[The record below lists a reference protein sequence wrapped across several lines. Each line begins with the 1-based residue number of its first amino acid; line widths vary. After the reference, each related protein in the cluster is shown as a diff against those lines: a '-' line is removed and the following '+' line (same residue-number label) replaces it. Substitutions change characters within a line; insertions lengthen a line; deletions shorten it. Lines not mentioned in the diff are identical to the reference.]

1 MNKILKIVLP
11 LIIMGVIAFVIYMT
25 QRSIDGNVPAGVEP
39 FDFDKYIRDM
49 VKSDLEDKP
58 YVRAKE
64 EYRRIY
70 AVIKTEENI
79 RVTDSSGNRH
89 DLLNGGVAD
98 SCYRM
103 AFSSY
108 WDIYEAEV
116 EGVFKRDWSG
126 KISKLIDIKNEAEFL
141 KKQSGNSRNDSLN
154 RYIGYVNEFFKAERF
169 ANMVRCSS
177 EKEYDRCVSMSN
189 EYISKYPLRN
199 NSSLV
204 YKLREV
210 PEKARKEWKN
220 SIERDVESA
229 RKFWDDYNELYDYKE
244 DLKNK
249 IDGYNKKFSSD
260 LISYDILGGIDVRI
274 SELLNK

>member
-11 LIIMGVIAFVIYMT
+11 LIILGVIAFVIYMT
-25 QRSIDGNVPAGVEP
+25 QRSIDGNVPLGVEP
-39 FDFDKYIRDM
+39 FKFDKYISDM
-49 VKSDLEDKP
+49 VKSDLDDKP
-58 YVRAKE
+58 YVSAKE

-70 AVIKTEENI
+70 AVIQTEESI

-89 DLLNGGVAD
+89 DLLKGRVAD

-108 WDIYEAEV
+108 WDIYEAEA
-116 EGVFKRDWSG
+116 EGIFTRDWSG
-126 KISKLIDIKNEAEFL
+126 KTSELIDIKKEAEFL

-154 RYIGYVNEFFKAERF
+154 RYIGYVNEFFQAERF

-220 SIERDVESA
+220 SIERDVENVCSQND
-229 RKFWDDYNELYDYKE
+229 KSQFFNQYNELMKRIQEYRFGDLSYLENRLETLRDYYE
-244 DLKNK
+244 QQE
-249 IDGYNKKFSSD
+249 
-260 LISYDILGGIDVRI
+260 SYY
-274 SELLNK
+274 